1 MLLFNLK
8 IKNSK
13 ICNYC
18 NEIDT
23 QPHFFLLCEKVNHF
37 WNYWFNWWKTLTGLN
52 IWDHYDDL
60 EEYILMGFPETSEDI
75 EALNYCLLYTKY
87 YIYIQR
93 LFNNNELELYLCQT
107 QIKTA
112 IMIEYNISKNKNK
125 NEVHK
130 FNTFSQINEN
140 L

>member
-1 MLLFNLK
+1 MCGFFNLK

-37 WNYWFNWWKTLTGLN
+37 WDNWFNWWKALTGLN
-52 IWDHYDDL
+52 IWDHYNDL
-60 EEYILMGFPETSEDI
+60 EECILIRFPETSEDI
-75 EALNYCLLYTKY
+75 EALNYCVLYTTY

-93 LFNNNELELYLCQT
+93 LLKNNEQDLYLCQT

-112 IMIEYNISKNKNK
+112 ITIEYNICQNK
-125 NEVHK
+125 NELHK
-130 FNTFSQINEN
+130 FNTFSQIIEN